1 MAIIKSKI
9 HVLKKKI
16 FFFFLF
22 FSDDDEMLGRST
34 TSSGVSQYAS
44 DENRFWKMVTK
55 TLMLDIV
62 GNTGRKSW
70 KVCWCVA
77 SLSHRFN

>member
-9 HVLKKKI
+9 HVLKNKI
-16 FFFFLF
+16 FVSSLFKF
-22 FSDDDEMLGRST
+22 FSDDDETLGRST

-55 TLMLDIV
+55 TAMLDIV
-62 GNTGRKSW
+62 R
-70 KVCWCVA
+70 
-77 SLSHRFN
+77 

>member
-9 HVLKKKI
+9 HVLKNKI
-16 FFFFLF
+16 FVSSLFKF
-22 FSDDDEMLGRST
+22 FSDDETLGRST

-55 TLMLDIV
+55 TAMLDIV
-62 GNTGRKSW
+62 R
-70 KVCWCVA
+70 
-77 SLSHRFN
+77 